1 MLDCTKVKTF
11 TPHIPAGTGPTF
23 IKAEDAV
30 VEILANLNES
40 ATRVLSNDQLEM
52 MEQFITDTLRIADW
66 IDGTYTIFEDYQIE
80 VRTMQQ
86 WQLDQMPEF
95 NGY

>member
-23 IKAEDAV
+23 IKVEEAI
-30 VEILANLNES
+30 VEILADLNQS
-40 ATRVLSNDQLEM
+40 ATRMLSNDQLEM
-52 MEQFITDTLRIADW
+52 MEQFITDTLRIGDW
-66 IDGTYTIFEDYQIE
+66 IYGTYTIFEDYQIE
-80 VRTMQQ
+80 IKTMQQ
-86 WQLDQMPEF
+86 WQLDQMGEF